1 MPQDDSHA
9 QQRVVVG
16 SDEDWKERVK
26 AEDAALDERLKAE
39 SPSDDKARGD
49 AQAREKEDAAGPKAE
64 KPAGQGA
71 GQPLPPPTF
80 STLVTLFSTQAMVAL
95 GLLANPATGKAEP
108 QLELARHFID
118 MLGVLEEKTQRNL
131 TGREHDLLETTLHQ
145 LRMTYV
151 EVAKSGGQST

>member
-26 AEDAALDERLKAE
+26 AEDAALDERLKSE
-39 SPSDDKARGD
+39 SPADDTAKG
-49 AQAREKEDAAGPKAE
+49 KEGAAKPKAE
-64 KPAGQGA
+64 KPAAQGT